1 MGEII
6 FNIIL
11 IILSIGMYVATYRFP
26 VSIIDKSGGA
36 ALFPRIV
43 IIGLIVLLIIRTVII
58 LKSQAEKDKQFI
70 FLEIFVGR
78 RLAFYLLF
86 IAYALTITTLGF
98 FISSSIF
105 LAIAIPFLYKLQ
117 HGNFMNKKQIITTIV
132 TSTISVYVLYFIF
145 TNYFNV
151 MLPSGIFNI

>member
-6 FNIIL
+6 FSVIL
-11 IILSIGMYVATYRFP
+11 IIIGIGMYVSSYSFP

-36 ALFPRIV
+36 ALFPRII
-43 IIGLIVLLIIRTVII
+43 IIGLSILLIIRIIVI
-58 LKSQAEKDKQFI
+58 LKNPEEKEKAFG
-70 FLEIFVGR
+70 FLEMFKGR
-78 RLAFYLLF
+78 RLAFYILF
-86 IAYALTITTLGF
+86 IGYSLSMTTLGF
-98 FISSSIF
+98 FLSSSIF

-117 HGNFMNKKQIITTIV
+117 YGKAIGVKRGSITILI
-132 TSTISVYVLYFIF
+132 STTSVYVLYFVF